1 MGDDRVGK
9 HPKGESVQLQ
19 FLGAS
24 GQVTGSCYQV
34 EAEGLRLLVDCGM
47 YQERAYLDR
56 NWEPGPGPPDR
67 LDAVLLTHAHLDHS
81 GRLPKLVREGF
92 RGPIYC
98 TAPSAD
104 LVDLLLRDSAKIQ
117 AEDAAYKRKRHRKEG
132 RRGKHPEIP
141 LFTLDDVERTLRRLE
156 PVPYA
161 SPIRLSDRLS
171 ATFYD
176 AGHILGSAM
185 IELRYGDGRSTEMI
199 FSGDIGQWDRPI
211 VRDPTTFASADY
223 VIMETTYGDRDHAN
237 HGTVENQI
245 ESTVNRTAKRGGKVL
260 VPVFA
265 IERAQDIVY
274 HLSRLRAAGRIP
286 AVPVF
291 LDSPM
296 AAEVTRVFAAH
307 RDFFDVEA
315 WKLILSGDSPLG
327 FQGLSIVSSVNES
340 KALNDMAGPAII
352 MAGSGMCT
360 HGRIKHH
367 LARWIGQA
375 ESTVLLTGYQAR
387 GTLGRQLLNGRDDV
401 RIHGRMRPIRAEI
414 TQLQGTSG
422 HADRKGL
429 LRWLRALRDPPKKLF
444 LTHGAPEASQ
454 AFAHSVEEELGFEG
468 IIPKYGQTVRL

>member
-1 MGDDRVGK
+1 M
-9 HPKGESVQLQ
+9 QLQ
-19 FLGAS
+19 FLGAV
-24 GQVTGSCYQV
+24 GQVTGSCCRV
-34 EAEGLRLLVDCGM
+34 EAEGVRLLIDCGM

-56 NWEPGPGPPDR
+56 NWEPAPGPPKR
-67 LDAVLLTHAHLDHS
+67 IDAVLLTHAHLDHS

-98 TAPSAD
+98 TAPTAD

-132 RRGKHPEIP
+132 RRGKHPEVP
-141 LFTLDDVERTLRRLE
+141 LFTIDDVERTLQRLE

-161 SPIRLSDRLS
+161 QPVRLADGLS

-185 IELRYGDGRSTEMI
+185 VELRYGDGRPIEVI

-223 VIMETTYGDRDHAN
+223 VVMETTYGDRDHVN
-237 HGTVENQI
+237 HDAADRQVE
-245 ESTVNRTAKRGGKVL
+245 EVVNRTVERGGKVL

-265 IERAQDIVY
+265 IERAQEIVY
-274 HLSRLRAAGRIP
+274 HLSRLRAGGKIP

-296 AAEVTRVFAAH
+296 AADVTRVFAAH
-307 RDFFDVEA
+307 RDFFDVGA
-315 WKLILSGDSPLG
+315 WKLILSGESPFG
-327 FQGLSIVSSVNES
+327 FQGLSIVNSVDES
-340 KALNDMAGPAII
+340 KRLNDLAGPAII
-352 MAGSGMCT
+352 LAGSGMCT

-367 LARWIGQA
+367 LAQWIGQP

-387 GTLGRQLLNGRDDV
+387 GTLGRQILERREDV
-401 RIHGRMRPIRAEI
+401 RIHGRMRRMRAEI
-414 TQLQGTSG
+414 VQLNGTSG
-422 HADRKGL
+422 HADRQGL
-429 LRWLRALRDPPKKLF
+429 LRWLRALKVPPKKLF
-444 LTHGAPEASQ
+444 LTHGDREAGE
-454 AFAHSVEEELGFEG
+454 AFARTVREELGFEG
-468 IIPKYGQTVRL
+468 IIPKYGETVRL